1 MSFPTS
7 CQRTGFIAVLHTS
20 DFTRNADAWHELG
33 SALVEAGDRARACA
47 ALRHALR
54 IDPWR
59 ARTLRAL
66 GNLLFDSGQFENA
79 LEYFERFSRARFKD

>member
-1 MSFPTS
+1 MSYPTS
-7 CQRTGFIAVLHTS
+7 CQRAVSIAVSRTS
-20 DFTRNADAWHELG
+20 GITRNADAWHELG
-33 SALVEAGDRARACA
+33 SALVEAGDRAGACA

-66 GNLLFDSGQFENA
+66 GNLLFDCGQFEDA
-79 LEYFERFSRARFKD
+79 LEYFERFNRARIKG

>member
-1 MSFPTS
+1 MPSSSTVRIA
-7 CQRTGFIAVLHTS
+7 CIAVLTTS
-20 DFTRNADAWHELG
+20 GNARDAHAWHELG
-33 SALVEAGDRARACA
+33 RLLVEAGDRTGACA

-66 GNLLFDSGQFENA
+66 GNLLFDSGQFEDA
-79 LEYFERFSRARFKD
+79 LEYFERFNRVRYQA

>member
-1 MSFPTS
+1 MSYPTN
-7 CQRTGFIAVLHTS
+7 CERAVFIAVS
-20 DFTRNADAWHELG
+20 SKPGVTRNADAWHELG
-33 SALVEAGDRARACA
+33 SALVAAGDRARACV
-47 ALRHALR
+47 ALRNALH

-79 LEYFERFSRARFKD
+79 LEYFERLGHVRFNG

>member
-1 MSFPTS
+1 MSYPTN
-7 CQRTGFIAVLHTS
+7 CERAVFIAVS
-20 DFTRNADAWHELG
+20 SAPGVTRNADAWHELA
-33 SALVEAGDRARACA
+33 SALVEAGDRAGACV
-47 ALRHALR
+47 ALRNALH

-79 LEYFERFSRARFKD
+79 LEYFERLGRVRFNG